1 MLEFHTVENKRRS
14 RRTAW
19 KTTTNT
25 NPLPLLYR
33 KRYAYSEAR
42 KCEEIPSRGVSVDDP
57 LDTWCPVGQE
67 RRERAKEARERQVE
81 SRCIYIYIYLS
92 LLGVPTLPF
101 KRRKSIMLR
110 TLDIFSMIV
119 IVGQPCLAAPR
130 AWQPHYSAR
139 GATVAAVASIRLSSD
154 LPRLRLPVASL
165 IVAFHPVEQ
174 DGYTPLWWKASLSRD
189 AGKLNPW
196 PELDSW
202 TDSYHDRQRLINMAV
217 SCLFTDTLEIRKI
230 LI

>member
-1 MLEFHTVENKRRS
+1 MIRS
-14 RRTAW
+14 IPGVPWGR
-19 KTTTNT
+19 NEG
-25 NPLPLLYR
+25 N
-33 KRYAYSEAR
+33 AR
-42 KCEEIPSRGVSVDDP
+42 KKRARGKWRVD
-57 LDTWCPVGQE
+57 V
-67 RRERAKEARERQVE
+67 
-81 SRCIYIYIYLS
+81 YISLS
-92 LLGVPTLPF
+92 LSHFGVPTLPF

-139 GATVAAVASIRLSSD
+139 GATVAAVASIRLSND

-202 TDSYHDRQRLINMAV
+202 TDSYHDRHRLINMAV